1 MGEALQISETILS
14 LKTLECFH
22 RSGSISYFLISGLSL
37 RIGTFFIFC
46 SKANYGSGPASKLVS
61 KLGIAA
67 WCGLVG
73 ALFTFPGLRL
83 ARMHRDALTYN
94 ESSVLRSVFVI
105 VPPPHPTSGME

>member
-1 MGEALQISETILS
+1 MTPHFYS
-14 LKTLECFH
+14 L
-22 RSGSISYFLISGLSL
+22 
-37 RIGTFFIFC
+37 IFS
-46 SKANYGSGPASKLVS
+46 SKANYVSGPASKLVS

-105 VPPPHPTSGME
+105 VPLPHPTSGME

>member
-1 MGEALQISETILS
+1 M
-14 LKTLECFH
+14 
-22 RSGSISYFLISGLSL
+22 
-37 RIGTFFIFC
+37 
-46 SKANYGSGPASKLVS
+46 S

-94 ESSVLRSVFVI
+94 ESSVLRSVIPSPALPAWNKVVCWGSVTFWCGSVG
-105 VPPPHPTSGME
+105 TSDK

>member
-1 MGEALQISETILS
+1 MLLQIWIHIMFSDQWPVTPH
-14 LKTLECFH
+14 T
-22 RSGSISYFLISGLSL
+22 FLIFS
-37 RIGTFFIFC
+37 
-46 SKANYGSGPASKLVS
+46 SKAKYGSGPASKLVS

-105 VPPPHPTSGME
+105 IPSPPRTKQCWGYVTYWCGSGSADPYL